1 MVKMGWRRLCIS
13 FDRRKIKRKKNLKAE
28 YINDA
33 RIIEIL
39 NPLHPNIRADI
50 LHIVLYTFPEMLKKG
65 NCSTIRS
72 FFCW

>member
-13 FDRRKIKRKKNLKAE
+13 FDRRKIKRKKILKAE

-39 NPLHPNIRADI
+39 NPLHPNIRVDI
-50 LHIVLYTFPEMLKKG
+50 LHIVL
-65 NCSTIRS
+65 
-72 FFCW
+72 